1 MPYNILYWNLY
12 KICEAKL
19 MLLSDTKAKTPE
31 MNQQHKKQQNMRKQE
46 NYKENFYLLE
56 NV

>member
-1 MPYNILYWNLY
+1 
-12 KICEAKL
+12 

-31 MNQQHKKQQNMRKQE
+31 MNQQHKKQQNTRKQE